1 MLCPDGLEK
10 DSYTEED
17 LRIAAEKANAWE
29 FIEKFQHGFQTRVGE
44 KGVRLSG
51 GQRQRI
57 AIARVMLRMPRIRKL
72 SNGWLGLVTVPESD
86 GPPLLRTV
94 FLDEATSAL
103 DTQSEALVQGALD
116 TLIQTKD
123 STICLVAHRL
133 STVRDASTICVL
145 GDGKIQESGT
155 HDELMSNDGPCAC
168 SFPLAA
174 STSVSH
180 LVIRA
185 DAKLVSRQITKESN
199 EILGDGA
206 FDAEKKLGEEVEA
219 WLKDAPEALRKSP
232 KFKAVREAAG

>member
-1 MLCPDGLEK
+1 M
-10 DSYTEED
+10 
-17 LRIAAEKANAWE
+17 
-29 FIEKFQHGFQTRVGE
+29 
-44 KGVRLSG
+44 
-51 GQRQRI
+51 
-57 AIARVMLRMPRIRKL
+57 
-72 SNGWLGLVTVPESD
+72 
-86 GPPLLRTV
+86 LRTV

-155 HDELMSNDGPCAC
+155 HDELMSNDGPCARNR
-168 SFPLAA
+168 FPLAA

-180 LVIRA
+180 LFIRA

-219 WLKDAPEALRKSP
+219 WLKGAPEALRKSP

>member
-1 MLCPDGLEK
+1 M
-10 DSYTEED
+10 
-17 LRIAAEKANAWE
+17 
-29 FIEKFQHGFQTRVGE
+29 
-44 KGVRLSG
+44 
-51 GQRQRI
+51 
-57 AIARVMLRMPRIRKL
+57 
-72 SNGWLGLVTVPESD
+72 
-86 GPPLLRTV
+86 LRTV

-168 SFPLAA
+168 RFPLAV

-180 LVIRA
+180 LFIRA

-219 WLKDAPEALRKSP
+219 WLKGAPEALRKSP